1 MKTVERV
8 CKALLVFAG
17 VLVCAGLFVH
27 ARAQVAANAVS
38 SAQHRVPP
46 RITEAIDAS
55 KLVTLKGNV
64 HPLAR
69 PEFDQGPVSDA
80 QPMQR
85 MMLVLQR
92 SPEQEAALQRLLQE
106 QQTKDS
112 PNFHKWLTPQ
122 QFGQQFGPA
131 DADIATVVNWLQ
143 SQGFGAI
150 KVSAGRVAIEFSGN
164 AGRVRN
170 AFHTEINKFLV
181 NGKERQANASD
192 PQIPAALAPVVAGIV
207 SLHNFPRK
215 PMSHRVGVFTKMKD
229 GRVLPQFT
237 GAGGQFFA
245 VGPADFAKI
254 YNTAPLD
261 GTGAKIAIIGNSNI
275 NVQDVRDFRALFGLP
290 SNDPNIVLNG
300 PDPGVQQSGEEGEA
314 DLDVE
319 WSGAVAP
326 NAQIDFIVTEDTLTA
341 SGIDLGAFYV
351 IDNNTDDVMSLSFG
365 ACEPSLGSA
374 GNAFFNNLWEQ
385 AAAQGITVTV
395 SAGDNGSAGCDDF
408 NNSKVASNGLAVN
421 GIASTPF
428 NIAVGGTDF
437 DDFTTQ
443 STFWNSTNTTD
454 GTRESALGYIHE
466 IPWNDSCAAAANSTN
481 LSTVCGATNNIVA
494 ASGGPSGV
502 YSKPSWQNGITFV
515 DGSRDLPDV
524 SLFASDGPQSKSF
537 YVVCEADAVPAG
549 SSPSCASS
557 GSFSFLGA
565 GGTSA
570 SSPSF
575 AAVIA
580 LIGQSEVTA
589 GRGRRQGNANFVLY
603 NLARTASNLCD
614 SSSIPVPPNPLPAGC
629 VFYDVTHG
637 NNSVPCSA
645 KSPGC
650 SSTTT
655 GNGVLVDPANKTTP
669 AWTAKPGYDYA
680 TGLGTVNV
688 ANLAAAWGTALGT
701 FKGTTTSLKINNS
714 TSPVNITHGTPVSA
728 QVTVNSTTTGTPT
741 GDVSLI
747 APTTVNGGIAA
758 ATLSGN
764 VATLS
769 NVLLPGG
776 AYTVTAH
783 YAGDGTF
790 AASDDPTGV
799 PVNVAKENSSLLAG
813 IITFDPNTGNILSTN
828 ATNFAYGS
836 PYIFRADVLNST
848 GNASNCQP
856 LVQNGASSGC
866 AFDATGI
873 VTLTDN
879 GAPLDGTNGNGIF
892 PLNSAGHTEDQ
903 PIQLSAGSHTLV
915 ATYGGDISYK
925 QAQPVTLNLTV
936 TKAATTVAV
945 TASPSTIV
953 HGGAGTSVTLTAIV
967 NTQSSGVAPSGTVQ
981 FLNGTTPITGTVTLT
996 PTDGS
1001 INGPAS
1007 LKATLTTTL
1016 SALGVPQSPAPQ
1028 TPELPLAPL
1037 LLASLAVALLTFVA
1051 TRRYKEKRL
1060 AYACSSLVL
1069 LAGALLAMNGCG
1081 NSSSTSAQNKSISI
1095 SAQYAGDSNYNSAAG
1110 QTSIAVQ

>member
-17 VLVCAGLFVH
+17 VSVCAGLFVC
-27 ARAQVAANAVS
+27 AEAQVAANAVIS
-38 SAQHRVPP
+38 GQRQVQP

-64 HPLAR
+64 HPMAR

-85 MMLVLQR
+85 MMLLLQR

-131 DADIATVVNWLQ
+131 DADVATVVNWLQ

-150 KVSAGRVAIEFSGN
+150 RVGAGRVAVEFSGN
-164 AGRVRN
+164 AGMVRN

-192 PQIPAALAPVVAGIV
+192 PKIPAALAPVVAGIV

-215 PMSHRVGVFTKMKD
+215 PMSHRVGVFTRMKD

-237 GAGGQFFA
+237 GASGQFFA

-275 NVQDVRDFRALFGLP
+275 NVQDVRDFRTLFGLP
-290 SNDPNIVLNG
+290 PNDPNIVLNG
-300 PDPGVQQSGEEGEA
+300 PDPGIQQSGEEGEA

-351 IDNNTDDVMSLSFG
+351 IDNNTDDVLSLSFG
-365 ACEPSLGSA
+365 SCEANLGSA

-408 NNSKVASNGLAVN
+408 NNSQIASNGLAVN

-466 IPWNDSCAAAANSTN
+466 IPWNDSCAAGATSTN
-481 LSTVCGATNNIVA
+481 LSTVCSATSNIVA
-494 ASGGPSGV
+494 ASGGPSAV
-502 YSKPSWQNGITFV
+502 YGIPSWQNGVVPSADTH
-515 DGSRDLPDV
+515 RDLPDV

-537 YVVCEADAVPAG
+537 YPVCEADDPKISNPADSCKG
-549 SSPSCASS
+549 SP
-557 GSFSFLGA
+557 FEFLGV

-603 NLARTASNLCD
+603 SLARTASNLCD
-614 SSSIPVPPNPLPAGC
+614 SSSIPLPPNPPPAGC
-629 VFYDVTHG
+629 IFYDITHG
-637 NNSVPCSA
+637 NNAVPCAA
-645 KSPGC
+645 KSSGC

-714 TSPVNITHGTPVSA
+714 TSTVNITHGTAVAA

-741 GDVSLI
+741 GDVSLL
-747 APTTVNGGIAA
+747 APTVVNGGIAA

-776 AYTVTAH
+776 SYTVKAH

-799 PVNVAKENSSLLAG
+799 PVNVAKENSTLLAG
-813 IITFDPNTGNILSTN
+813 IVTFDPTTGNILSTN
-828 ATNFAYGS
+828 ATSFAYGS

-873 VTLTDN
+873 VVLTDN
-879 GAPLDGTNGNGIF
+879 GAPLDAGNF

-925 QAQPVTLNLTV
+925 PAQPVTLNLTV

-945 TASPSTIV
+945 TASPSAIV

-996 PTDGS
+996 PTNGS

-1037 LLASLAVALLTFVA
+1037 GLASLAAALLTFVA
-1051 TRRYKEKRL
+1051 ARRYKEKRL

-1095 SAQYAGDSNYNSAAG
+1095 SAQYAGDSNYNSATG